1 MQPAPARRS
10 LICLKPWM
18 AWLAFGPIFACSDGM
33 IGKPQG
39 MKLPG
44 APGSTGGGGD
54 VTTEACTGQPIP
66 LSAPRV
72 WRLTTTQLKNTLL
85 DVFGFAGSSID
96 SYPADSR
103 ADMTEYAN
111 VADKLVIGDL
121 LTNYYNKTAEEV
133 SASIATRSSTFLG
146 CAMTALGAGTCLQD
160 FLKTYG
166 MKAWRRPLSTAEISG
181 LQGLYNT
188 VAAGAGAQTAFA
200 MVVQALILSP
210 SFGFRTELGTSNAA
224 GTMTTMTDFE
234 IASALSYMIWDSPP
248 DQALYDAASAGT
260 LHDPATLRAQVHRM
274 FTDSTRAPVALGWF
288 IAQWLHTDGMPTV
301 KKDATLFPM
310 CNGPVPHREKR
321 RILLDG
327 RHAIGMQ
334 PLCDEPAEGH
344 RCPRRIREHPMN
356 LRTEGRRIVQR
367 AGRGGVVESLVGRR
381 IPNHVRQR
389 RCDLE
394 VGHRRHRARR
404 VARPELGAKPE
415 ARREDERL
423 HDHRKRRLRPS
434 TCGYRVVKPL
444 KAADFSRRERP
455 PPRLH
460 TVGFQEILKTCPSAQ
475 GGHGAA
481 EERTA
486 TGRDTRAHFF
496 GCLVV
501 VIRQQVTDHQ
511 LVGDVGV
518 LGHVRSRV
526 GRVAVNRTSGEAE
539 DIEQRVLQLRGRQP
553 PDARRRKRDRLPRAG
568 FRGDVAP
575 AARRTRS
582 SWQFHPLRLAN
593 HPVTASEDG
602 TKGEPCH
609 PRLQAYEAPASG
621 RWLHGE
627 VSGAGRAAPTLL
639 E

>member
-1 MQPAPARRS
+1 
-10 LICLKPWM
+10 M

-310 CNGPVPHREKR
+310 WNGSVAQDLANETAKFVSSVAFDPAGDHTIGALLTGSYGFVSAATADLYGVRPPAAGAGLVKTNFDPTQRSGLLTLASWLAAGSNFNDTALPARGNSVRGALLCDASPPPPAMFKFDPSVITPDMTGREKF
-321 RILLDG
+321 I
-327 RHAIGMQ
+327 
-334 PLCDEPAEGH
+334 
-344 RCPRRIREHPMN
+344 EH
-356 LRTEGRRIVQR
+356 TK
-367 AGRGGVVESLVGRR
+367 S
-381 IPNHVRQR
+381 
-389 RCDLE
+389 
-394 VGHRRHRARR
+394 
-404 VARPELGAKPE
+404 
-415 ARREDERL
+415 
-423 HDHRKRRLRPS
+423 S
-434 TCGYRVVKPL
+434 TCAACHDLFDGIGFALEQYDPIGRFRTTDQGKTIDPSGTVPL
-444 KAADFSRRERP
+444 PSGSTLEFANFVEMMKQVAASPDFSQCYASQYLRY
-455 PPRLH
+455 
-460 TVGFQEILKTCPSAQ
+460 
-475 GGHGAA
+475 
-481 EERTA
+481 A
-486 TGRDTRAHFF
+486 TGRE
-496 GCLVV
+496 
-501 VIRQQVTDHQ
+501 VTAVSACELQ
-511 LVGDVGV
+511 TLTK
-518 LGHVRSRV
+518 
-526 GRVAVNRTSGEAE
+526 AVNA
-539 DIEQRVLQLRGRQP
+539 
-553 PDARRRKRDRLPRAG
+553 AG
-568 FRGDVAP
+568 NTIDSLP
-575 AARRTRS
+575 AAVAALPSFITRR
-582 SWQFHPLRLAN
+582 N
-593 HPVTASEDG
+593 
-602 TKGEPCH
+602 
-609 PRLQAYEAPASG
+609 
-621 RWLHGE
+621 
-627 VSGAGRAAPTLL
+627 
-639 E
+639 